1 MSKDSIASEYAGL
14 ILVLTVASVPVSIF
28 GKVYVTRYLW
38 DAAVEPTFHVATP
51 SNAVLYAL
59 ALLAMLWTHTIQQP
73 NGHEPTT
80 RESVATMLATVA
92 APWLV
97 FVLAKIG
104 FWLGS

>member
-14 ILVLTVASVPVSIF
+14 ILVLTVASVPASIF

-38 DAAVEPTFHVATP
+38 DVAVEPTFHVAAP

-59 ALLAMLWTHTIQQP
+59 ALLVGLWTFSAERP
-73 NGHEPTT
+73 NGYEPTT
-80 RESVATMLATVA
+80 REAVARMLATVA